1 MKYISFIN
9 QYGKNVV
16 TVNMEN
22 VLAIHQKFDWAKG
35 GEEVKEII
43 EFLLGKDTYIQI
55 TRIQK
60 LDENEE
66 EAESILLEKIH
77 HALETAEHLEEI
89 YIIE

>member
-1 MKYISFIN
+1 MKYINFIN

-16 TVNMEN
+16 TINMEK

-55 TRIQK
+55 SRIQK
-60 LDENEE
+60 LDKNEE
-66 EAESILLEKIH
+66 QAESILLEKIH
-77 HALETAEHLEEI
+77 HALETGEYLEEI
-89 YIIE
+89 YIVE